1 MSKISIARLSSE
13 RLHVIVGAGDVSA
26 DGVELGDDEGTTV
39 ATVVGLGVG
48 ATGETVGASV
58 SAGVGAGV
66 SSGVGAGVS
75 SGVGAGVST
84 GPIVGMIGSIG
95 EGVGWTGAGV
105 STGVGAGVSTG
116 VGGGVSGSGV
126 GAGVSTGDGVGGS
139 TGTGLGSGVATTVE
153 EEEEIKLL
161 GYQSFE
167 LYSCQRKVQF
177 VTAVEPAARF
187 LLLVRF
193 SLGVNTAFNP
203 TSHRSK
209 PFLLNITFTYLVHL
223 LVLLYLY
230 SYALPRT

>member
-1 MSKISIARLSSE
+1 MSRLISHSAARFCGDPVTFREPSFETISNMSKISIARLSSE

-105 STGVGAGVSTG
+105 ATGVGA
-116 VGGGVSGSGV
+116 GVSGSGV

-139 TGTGLGSGVATTVE
+139 TGTGLGSGVATTVK
-153 EEEEIKLL
+153 EEEEIKMLDTSRL
-161 GYQSFE
+161 SYIHVRGRSSLSRPLSPRPGFSF
-167 LYSCQRKVQF
+167 
-177 VTAVEPAARF
+177 
-187 LLLVRF
+187 
-193 SLGVNTAFNP
+193 
-203 TSHRSK
+203 
-209 PFLLNITFTYLVHL
+209 
-223 LVLLYLY
+223 
-230 SYALPRT
+230 